1 MGPDY
6 EFGVLNQEKVLEN
19 AKLIEKRLKKARVR
33 LTCNNV
39 GRSHDAKERD
49 AWICRQSV
57 GNPKIA

>member
-6 EFGVLNQEKVLEN
+6 ECGVLNQEKVLET
-19 AKLIEKRLKKARVR
+19 AKLIEKRLEKSRE

-39 GRSHDAKERD
+39 GRSHDTKQRD

-57 GNPKIA
+57 GNPKMA